1 MVGAVAGV
9 VEAAVSVVRAVANE
23 EVVDVDRIYA
33 SSVVVA
39 VNLLMPVVQVI
50 WPMVNDRPSAT
61 AAESGMMIILLA

>member
-1 MVGAVAGV
+1 V